1 MVNPMLMFGVAVF
14 LSIIFV
20 NFKVTSL
27 KQKKNLFVPTFK
39 GGHSK
44 SKAALPV
51 RKAKLLA
58 LLSPATLC

>member
-14 LSIIFV
+14 FIYNICKFQG
-20 NFKVTSL
+20 NVT
-27 KQKKNLFVPTFK
+27 QTKKNLFVPTFK